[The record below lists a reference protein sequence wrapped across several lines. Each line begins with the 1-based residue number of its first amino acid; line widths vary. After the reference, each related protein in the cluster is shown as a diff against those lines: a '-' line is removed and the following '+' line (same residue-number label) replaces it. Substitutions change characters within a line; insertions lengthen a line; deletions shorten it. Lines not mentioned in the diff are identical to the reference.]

1 MHGCGDLPLS
11 GKHCRYPTIN
21 SGRFSRRAFGSPQND
36 DCFIADADIALFC
49 YKVLK
54 VFKVIKGFWAFLRD
68 NATYGTRLST
78 DTTTF
83 RD

>member
-1 MHGCGDLPLS
+1 MERLPT
-11 GKHCRYPTIN
+11 PT
-21 SGRFSRRAFGSPQND
+21 SRIFY
-36 DCFIADADIALFC
+36 
-49 YKVLK
+49 YKVLKVLKVLKVFK